1 MIRKKILILVS
12 ILCVFLIIAVAPTCV
27 FAETTTDGTTVI
39 EDVSTSTPGTPTEPA
54 TDSTAADPTTYTAT
68 TDSTTTDTT
77 TTDAVTTDSTITDST
92 VQASTADEA
101 GVTPDSWLY
110 SLEQMIES
118 VQVAV
123 TFSDAGKVE
132 LLVEFA
138 NERLA
143 EAEIMSEQNQLDLME
158 QALKAYSDT
167 IKKANF
173 QVQQMVEDTQAAE
186 GTDTT
191 AIDATGDNESVT
203 TSTDE
208 TAVNDTAEEDTAAA
222 DTEENTVINNLLA
235 SIELLQSD
243 ADKVVLK
250 ISGNLTEEQAEIM
263 QNIIQAE
270 VQNTIAIKAHVAAKV
285 AYAEAVQ
292 EFAAAKAELGQARA
306 SGDEAAITA
315 ALEKAEQAEQYK
327 NDMQGLRK
335 DVQKIKVATNKETKE
350 VLKEQIQNIK
360 EYKKANKERAV
371 GGREDSLEAGDEQ
384 GEMTADNQDVTV
396 ADDQNAEAD
405 DQSASDEITVEGT
418 NDESDGTV
426 DAQSIQN
433 TVTNTPSSNG
443 HNGKGQGKR

>member
-1 MIRKKILILVS
+1 MIRKKILVS

-68 TDSTTTDTT
+68 TDLTTTDTT

-123 TFSDAGKVE
+123 TFSDEGKAE

-173 QVQQMVEDTQAAE
+173 QVQQMIEDNEVAE

-191 AIDATGDNESVT
+191 ATDAAADDGTVT

-208 TAVNDTAEEDTAAA
+208 TVAEDTAAT
-222 DTEENTVINNLLA
+222 DIEENTVISNLLA
-235 SIELLQSD
+235 SIELVQRD

-250 ISGNLTEEQAEIM
+250 ISGNLTEDQAEIM
-263 QNIIQAE
+263 QNIIKAE
-270 VQNTIAIKAHVAAKV
+270 VQNTIAIKAYVAAKK
-285 AYAEAVQ
+285 AYGDAVQ
-292 EFAAAKAELGQARA
+292 QFAAAKAELGEARA
-306 SGDEAAITA
+306 SGDEAAIA
-315 ALEKAEQAEQYK
+315 VALEKVEQAEQYK
-327 NDMQGLRK
+327 NDMQELRK
-335 DVQKIKVATNKETKE
+335 DVQKIKVETNKETKE
-350 VLKEQIQNIK
+350 VLKEQTQNIK
-360 EYKKANKERAV
+360 EYKKANKGQAV
-371 GGREDSLEAGDEQ
+371 SDQEDSLEAGDEQ
-384 GEMTADNQDVTV
+384 DATTVDNQDVTV
-396 ADDQNAEAD
+396 TGDQTAIADDQP
-405 DQSASDEITVEGT
+405 ASDETTVDGT
-418 NDESDGTV
+418 SDESGGTV
-426 DAQSIQN
+426 NAQSIQN
-433 TVTNTPSSNG
+433 TVTNTSSNNG